1 MAVRGYI
8 EGVGDVVYSS
18 IAGILSLVVRIIT
31 SYALADVCGNMII
44 AYAEGL
50 AWCFMLILHAVRL
63 IRLKYK
69 PVKS

>member
-8 EGVGDVVYSS
+8 EGLGDVMYSS
-18 IAGILSLVVRIIT
+18 IAGILSLVVRIIA

-50 AWCFMLILHAVRL
+50 AWCFMLILYAARL